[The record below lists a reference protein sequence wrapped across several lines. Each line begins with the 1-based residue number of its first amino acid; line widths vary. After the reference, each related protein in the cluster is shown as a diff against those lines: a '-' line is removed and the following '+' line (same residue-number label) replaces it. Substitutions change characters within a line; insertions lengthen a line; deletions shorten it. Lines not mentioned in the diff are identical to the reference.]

1 MASDLEQLAD
11 IAKKGGSGRVQGH
24 TVDSGTAEAIVK
36 TYQHLNGRNQ
46 KLFADLPLK
55 KKAEMAFKLIKSE
68 INEQDDGD
76 NLAQTLSQIAND
88 PAKKAQMIRALN
100 QASNKPDNNQ
110 QQNNTQTPTGTNTG
124 NTGQPQRDSAQDTQS
139 DSTIK
144 PTGASQTNQMD
155 AEEGTEVDP
164 DIQQTLQQMNLTD
177 SVDYG
182 VNSPLENL
190 NSLRHV
196 CAGQIQQDNYLR
208 TQSGRRL
215 GNMVDINLGDYGRRD
230 ALELFC
236 SDPERVLRGLIMQ
249 YGNPAGWTV
258 KSNADG
264 SAMVTA
270 ANGDAVIEWIS
281 TEHGEQFVKTARDI
295 NKHNT
300 LSENKRS
307 KIMRMPKELKESIK
321 TFNVGEKEFSDAVQR
336 RLRNARQ
343 SMNES
348 DYSEYKAKLVEHATN
363 DPRKFVA
370 FIGASDKKLAESYR
384 GFGRL
389 RKTIT
394 EGKKP
399 SVRGTRKKVA
409 ESAQKNG
416 TTKKTTT
423 KARSS
428 GTKKTNRRK

>member
-11 IAKKGGSGRVQGH
+11 IAEKGGSGRVDGH

-36 TYQHLNGRNQ
+36 VYQHLNGQNQ

-55 KKAEMAFKLIKSE
+55 KKAELAFKLIKRE
-68 INEQDDGD
+68 INEQEDS
-76 NLAQTLSQIAND
+76 NLAQVLSQVAQD

-100 QASNKPDNNQ
+100 QASNKPKNAQQNQ
-110 QQNNTQTPTGTNTG
+110 QGQNTGTGTAQKAATTG
-124 NTGQPQRDSAQDTQS
+124 NTGQAQQDTQS

-144 PTGASQTNQMD
+144 PTGGAQTNQMD
-155 AEEGTEVDP
+155 YEQGTEVDP
-164 DIQQTLQQMNLTD
+164 NIQQTLKQMNLSD

-182 VNSPLENL
+182 IQSPLENL
-190 NSLRHV
+190 NSLRAI
-196 CAGQIQQDNYLR
+196 CAKQVQQDDQLR
-208 TQSGRRL
+208 TNAGRRL

-236 SDPERVLRGLIMQ
+236 SDPARVIRGLIMQ
-249 YGNPAGWTV
+249 YGDPAGWTV
-258 KSNADG
+258 KSHPDG
-264 SAMVTA
+264 SALVIA
-270 ANGDAVIEWIS
+270 SNGDAVIEWIS
-281 TEHGEQFVKTARDI
+281 SEHGEQFVKTARDI

-321 TFNVGEKEFSDAVQR
+321 TFNVSEKEFSDAIQR

-343 SMNES
+343 NMSES
-348 DYSEYKAKLVEHATN
+348 DYNEYKSKLVEHATS

-384 GFGRL
+384 GFSRL

-394 EGKKP
+394 EGKTP
-399 SVRGTRKKVA
+399 SVRGPRKKVS
-409 ESAQKNG
+409 ESAKSG
-416 TTKKTTT
+416 KTRTASSKTRTT
-423 KARSS
+423 S
-428 GTKKTNRRK
+428 RRK